1 VVGRFLRQRFGT
13 GAIDPHA
20 ITVEDV
26 TRYVSAQIPAGSPAS
41 AQLSKGDKGQSR
53 VREGALC

>member
-26 TRYVSAQIPAGSPAS
+26 NRRTNPESEPGSACVNRTCHPGGRPMLHLQ
-41 AQLSKGDKGQSR
+41 R
-53 VREGALC
+53 